1 MGFWDLV
8 AKGAKVVG
16 EKTKNFAEDFQKYKA
31 EYETCDDEELKNL
44 YSSTSGARKLAI
56 MSILKDRGLIQ

>member
-16 EKTKNFAEDFQKYKA
+16 EKMNDFSEDFQKYKA
-31 EYETCDDEELKNL
+31 EYETYDNEELKNL
-44 YSSTSGARKLAI
+44 CSSTSGARKLAI
-56 MSILKDRGLIQ
+56 ISILKDRGLIQ